1 MYSKSFSVA
10 ILLAL
15 YLNAASAATTYKET
29 DHAMVARRLVHQTN
43 WAAISTI
50 STHRKL
56 KDYPM
61 VQILSI
67 NDYDAKKQS
76 TGRIQ
81 FLLTNLD
88 FTGKDVKQN
97 NKVSLLF
104 NDEQLLHCSEQ
115 NLDPMEPTCA
125 RTIIS
130 GEVKRMDENQKD
142 YQEALASFVARHPA
156 SQKWLDK
163 HNFYLC
169 ELEITNIFVLD
180 FYGGAH
186 NIKPDDYYKV
196 EL

>member
-1 MYSKSFSVA
+1 MFSKILPVA
-10 ILLAL
+10 ALLAL
-15 YLNAASAATTYKET
+15 YINTVSAAVVTYKESN
-29 DHAMVARRLVHQTN
+29 HALVARRLVHQTN

-130 GEVKRMDENQKD
+130 GEVKR
-142 YQEALASFVARHPA
+142 
-156 SQKWLDK
+156 
-163 HNFYLC
+163 
-169 ELEITNIFVLD
+169 VLR
-180 FYGGAH
+180 
-186 NIKPDDYYKV
+186 I
-196 EL
+196 